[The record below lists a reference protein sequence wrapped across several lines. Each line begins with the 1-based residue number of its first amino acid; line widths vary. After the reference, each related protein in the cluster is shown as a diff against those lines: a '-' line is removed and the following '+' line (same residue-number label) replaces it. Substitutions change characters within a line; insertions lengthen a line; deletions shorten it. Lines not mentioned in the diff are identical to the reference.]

1 MRQQVSTVKQS
12 LKSVGFSLVL
22 AGLFFATSTAQDSTG
37 NYIPANARITKNEV
51 IAVQVELRRLGYLK
65 TRLSAELDPETREA
79 VKAYQADNK
88 LQVTGKI
95 DTPTYSKL
103 GLPYPATKPGDKTI
117 ATQVGGT
124 VKEGT
129 RVGLEKTWDAGSMAA
144 SKSKDAAKVSLKG
157 AKVAGGAAK
166 RKADSMI
173 RRNDEDTAP
182 EVEEVFASKPEWRK
196 LEFAVKDGMVTIKLP
211 TKSNVDVGALVS
223 EVRKVAGVRSVFVIA
238 L

>member
-1 MRQQVSTVKQS
+1 MKGKVQTAVGGFEHH
-12 LKSVGFSLVL
+12 SVTANFREIHHVRICRRYGD
-22 AGLFFATSTAQDSTG
+22 AGAAFDIDGRRNDTACD
-37 NYIPANARITKNEV
+37 
-51 IAVQVELRRLGYLK
+51 
-65 TRLSAELDPETREA
+65 LDPGAAE
-79 VKAYQADNK
+79 
-88 LQVTGKI
+88 
-95 DTPTYSKL
+95 
-103 GLPYPATKPGDKTI
+103 
-117 ATQVGGT
+117 VGGT